1 MFTGIIEE
9 VGHVVSI
16 RHAGPSLRLT
26 IAGKKIFEDM
36 EIGCSIAV
44 NGVCLTVT
52 EFKGNQFTADVMPE
66 SVKMTTLYTL
76 TSGTA
81 VNLERAMAANGRF
94 GGHMVAGHV
103 DGTGIVRRV
112 QKVGNSV
119 VFTIATTPE
128 VLDYIIYKGSIAV
141 DGASLTVSKR
151 ENDYFEISIIP
162 HTIANTILA
171 QAKAGTVVNLE
182 TDIAG
187 RYIQHFLTG
196 TQFQHNVA
204 DVAAKSGMIA
214 CKEEPVGKTR
224 ERSLEKAKSK
234 SNMTMDWLAAKGFM

>member
-16 RHAGPSLRLT
+16 RHTGPSLRLT
-26 IAGKKIFEDM
+26 IEGQKIFDDM

-52 EFKGNQFTADVMPE
+52 EFKGRQFSADVMPE
-66 SVKMTTLYTL
+66 SVKMTTLHNL
-76 TSGTA
+76 KAGSA

-103 DGTGIVRRV
+103 DGMGRIKAVRHI
-112 QKVGNSV
+112 GNSV
-119 VFTIATTPE
+119 VFTIETTPD
-128 VLDYIIYKGSIAV
+128 VLDYIIYKGSVAV

-151 ENDYFEISIIP
+151 EASYFEISIIP

-171 QAKAGTVVNLE
+171 TAKEGTVVNLE

-187 RYIQHFLTG
+187 RYIRHFLTDFTG
-196 TQFQHNVA
+196 QA
-204 DVAAKSGMIA
+204 DRSAAGS
-214 CKEEPVGKTR
+214 VGRSNSTDSSDKTN
-224 ERSLEKAKSK
+224 KTAGI
-234 SNMTMDWLAAKGFM
+234 TIDWLASKGFM

>member
-9 VGHVVSI
+9 VGHVVSAQ
-16 RHAGPSLRLT
+16 HNAQSMRLT
-26 IAGKKIFEDM
+26 IAGDVIFKDM
-36 EIGCSIAV
+36 NIGDSISV

-52 EFKGNQFTADVMPE
+52 SFVGKQFVADVMPE
-66 SVKMTTLYTL
+66 SVNMTTFSKFS
-76 TSGTA
+76 SGQP

-103 DGTGIVRRV
+103 DGQGRIRQIR
-112 QKVGNSV
+112 KLDNSV
-119 VFTIATTPE
+119 VFTIETTSD

-151 ENDYFEISIIP
+151 ESTYFEIFIIP

-171 QAKAGTVVNLE
+171 NATVGTVVNLE

-187 RYIQHFLTG
+187 RYIRHFMTLDKAPESATA
-196 TQFQHNVA
+196 TNNE
-204 DVAAKSGMIA
+204 AKQ
-214 CKEEPVGKTR
+214 E
-224 ERSLEKAKSK
+224 SK
-234 SNMTMDWLAAKGFM
+234 SFSKDWLMSKGFI

>member
-16 RHAGPSLRLT
+16 RHTGPSLRLT
-26 IAGKKIFEDM
+26 IEGQKIFDDM
-36 EIGCSIAV
+36 EIGCSISV

-52 EFKGNQFTADVMPE
+52 EYKGRQFSADVMPE
-66 SVKMTTLYTL
+66 SVKMTTLHNL
-76 TSGTA
+76 KAGSA

-103 DGTGIVRRV
+103 DGMGRIKAVRH
-112 QKVGNSV
+112 VGNSV
-119 VFTIATTPE
+119 VFTIETTPD
-128 VLDYIIYKGSIAV
+128 VLDYIIYKGSVAV

-151 ENDYFEISIIP
+151 EASYFEISIIP

-171 QAKAGTVVNLE
+171 TAREGTVVNLE

-187 RYIQHFLTG
+187 RYIRHFLTDFSG
-196 TQFQHNVA
+196 SSQTKSVEGDAQRNVA
-204 DVAAKSGMIA
+204 DD
-214 CKEEPVGKTR
+214 
-224 ERSLEKAKSK
+224 
-234 SNMTMDWLAAKGFM
+234 SNKNKQTAGITMDWLASKGFM

>member
-26 IAGKKIFEDM
+26 IEGKKIFEDM

-52 EFKGNQFTADVMPE
+52 EFTGTQFTADVMPE
-66 SVKMTTLYTL
+66 SVKMTTLYHLKT
-76 TSGTA
+76 GTA

-103 DGTGIVRRV
+103 DGTGVIRRI
-112 QKVGNSV
+112 QRVGNSV
-119 VFTIATTPE
+119 VFSIATSPA
-128 VLDYIIYKGSIAV
+128 VMDYIIYKGSIAV

-151 ENDYFEISIIP
+151 EADYFEISIIP
-162 HTIANTILA
+162 HTIENTILA
-171 QAKAGTVVNLE
+171 SAKVGTVVNLE

-187 RYIQHFLTG
+187 RYIQHFLI
-196 TQFQHNVA
+196 HNQGVPIGA
-204 DVAAKSGMIA
+204 DTKAPVEG
-214 CKEEPVGKTR
+214 EPSNK
-224 ERSLEKAKSK
+224 KSK
-234 SNMTMDWLAAKGFM
+234 MTMDWLSSKGFM

>member
-9 VGHVVSI
+9 VGKIVSVQ
-16 RHAGPSLRLT
+16 RSAQAMRLT
-26 IAGKKIFEDM
+26 IQGHRIFSDM

-52 EFKGNQFTADVMPE
+52 SFTGNQFVADVMPE
-66 SVKMTTLYTL
+66 SVNMTTLAKF
-76 TSGTA
+76 TSGQA
-81 VNLERAMAANGRF
+81 VNLERAMAASGRF

-103 DGTGIVRRV
+103 DGQGRIRNIR
-112 QKVGNSV
+112 KLDNSV
-119 VFTIATTPE
+119 VFTIETTPD

-151 ENDYFEISIIP
+151 EATYFEISIIP

-171 QAKAGTVVNLE
+171 SATVGTVVNLE

-187 RYIQHFLTG
+187 RYIRHFMSLPSEGASETKPSSAQVKTHTSSKTG
-196 TQFQHNVA
+196 SSKTQ
-204 DVAAKSGMIA
+204 G
-214 CKEEPVGKTR
+214 
-224 ERSLEKAKSK
+224 LSK
-234 SNMTMDWLAAKGFM
+234 DWLAAKGFI